1 MSPDLALGIVSALT
15 AVMLAIIGWLTY
27 RETHRDKVESADV
40 AKIKAMIQAELQPL
54 SQQVRDLKSQS
65 DSVAARQIQQ
75 QQETRELSEK
85 QGRILDRLA
94 VIETKIEVFWKAVAM
109 DAAKIIHSP
118 DPRRA
123 VVDNLIEEFQRAAD
137 GHGVMPTEDYN
148 KLREI
153 LLSMRDWEPGM
164 NSDFPIYPGEQ
175 FAAAVL
181 LRTMDHALEAS
192 KRGRR
197 NAN

>member
-1 MSPDLALGIVSALT
+1 MTGLVLGIVSALT
-15 AVMLAIIGWLTY
+15 AVILAAIGWLTY
-27 RETHRDKVESADV
+27 RDAHRGSVENADV
-40 AKIKAMIQAELQPL
+40 AKIKAMIQAELRPL
-54 SQQVRDLKSQS
+54 AEQVHDLKSQS
-65 DSVAARQIQQ
+65 DAVAARQIQQ
-75 QQETRELSEK
+75 QQDTRELSEK

-137 GHGVMPTEDYN
+137 GHGVMPTEDYD

-153 LLSMRDWEPGM
+153 LLFMRDWEPGM
-164 NSDFPIYPGEQ
+164 KSDFPIYPGEQ